1 MNLALPELKAPKFP
15 ADGKFLPTLIQ
26 DTREQTPLQFLNLP
40 VIVAGLTTGDY
51 SVRGLEDD
59 LCIERKSL
67 PDLYGS
73 LTSGRER
80 FMRELHR
87 MRSYNFARLLIIG
100 SEQEIQQGSS
110 RHRGINPKAILHS
123 LAAIEARGVPVCF
136 SPSPVTAA
144 ALVEKWAFW
153 RAREVLKIASL
164 LSNSTTNTTQP

>member
-1 MNLALPELKAPKFP
+1 MNALPELKPPKP
-15 ADGKFLPTLIQ
+15 PTDGKFLPTIIV

-40 VIVAGLTTGDY
+40 CIVAGLTTGDY
-51 SVRGLEDD
+51 TVRGLEDD

-100 SEQEIQQGSS
+100 SEHEISQGS
-110 RHRGINPKAILHS
+110 RHAKGINPKAILHS
-123 LAAIEARGVPVCF
+123 LAAIEARGVPVVF
-136 SPSPVTAA
+136 ASSTSAAA
-144 ALVEKWAFW
+144 ALIEKWAFW

-164 LSNSTTNTTQP
+164 LSNSTTNTKTA